1 RDIDVEKEK
10 HEGEKVCVK
19 YKKVPAYYDWN
30 KRRWIYK
37 DVCKKH
43 DLVWHKIVKD
53 VSDSFSVDDDDRF
66 FLAGLHAGYQIQR
79 GKLVFGI
86 EGDIDRGRDIN
97 YLASA
102 RLRLGLAHNDWLF
115 FVTGGWAV
123 IDFEND
129 YTISGHGLTFT
140 HKGDEKEHGWVIGGG
155 FDKKISPNLSF
166 GLEGLY
172 YAFDD
177 VKDSHYLGTKDC
189 GHHCYKEYYADVEKD
204 LDFWA

>member
-1 RDIDVEKEK
+1 MGKIFVGAFAALLGMAGVAQAGGSLKDTPIEVSPAVWTGFYVGVHAGVGFGHDRDIDVEKEK

-86 EGDIDRGRDIN
+86 EGDIDRGRDI
-97 YLASA
+97 
-102 RLRLGLAHNDWLF
+102 
-115 FVTGGWAV
+115 
-123 IDFEND
+123 
-129 YTISGHGLTFT
+129 
-140 HKGDEKEHGWVIGGG
+140 
-155 FDKKISPNLSF
+155 
-166 GLEGLY
+166 
-172 YAFDD
+172 
-177 VKDSHYLGTKDC
+177 
-189 GHHCYKEYYADVEKD
+189 
-204 LDFWA
+204 